1 MSPANSR
8 HRLFLFLT
16 QLRISV
22 THISLVFIVIVSHT
36 RTARNLS
43 RVFTNPPPFPISLCL
58 FTTRLYDPS
67 TTTYSLAARVI
78 PHTPFRFLLWSFCSF
93 FFVFLEWFF
102 PPACVYLFRFSIL
115 TGVAFSCLLYRL
127 RVLDLRLAT
136 PQHIIILRSGDT
148 LMMLDSLTT

>member
-1 MSPANSR
+1 MAMSPANSR

-78 PHTPFRFLLWSFCSF
+78 PHTPFRFLLWSFCSCLF
-93 FFVFLEWFF
+93 FWNGFF
-102 PPACVYLFRFSIL
+102 RLHAYPSSLLHSHWCCILLSTLPAPR
-115 TGVAFSCLLYRL
+115 
-127 RVLDLRLAT
+127 LRLAT
-136 PQHIIILRSGDT
+136 CDPSTHNNPS
-148 LMMLDSLTT
+148 